1 MGAPAD
7 GRIGIWMTSALVV
20 GTIIGS
26 GIFMLP
32 VSLAPLGANAIAAWV
47 LSGIGALSIA
57 FALARLSRLGGEG
70 IQANIERQLGRHV
83 AFLVA
88 WSFWA
93 SNWTAQAAVA
103 IAGAS
108 ALSWVSPSF
117 AGPGFV
123 LPIAI
128 GSVVLLT
135 AVNAMGPRAS
145 GGMSILTV
153 AINLLPLFAVILV

>member
-1 MGAPAD
+1 MD
-7 GRIGIWMTSALVV
+7 RRIGFWMTSALVV
-20 GTIIGS
+20 STMIGS

-32 VSLAPLGANAIAAWV
+32 VSLAPLGANAIVGWIV
-47 LSGIGALSIA
+47 SSVRALSIA

-88 WSFWA
+88 WAFWA

-117 AGPGFV
+117 AGPS
-123 LPIAI
+123 LIIPIAV
-128 GSVVLLT
+128 GSVVFMT
-135 AVNAMGPRAS
+135 AVNAMGARAS

-153 AINLLPLFAVILV
+153 